1 MATSRTRVV
10 LPARLAKEIDAL
22 VGPRKR
28 TEFLIETAEN
38 EIRRRKL
45 LKFLD
50 RDDPAWH
57 ERDHPEIAE
66 KGAAA
71 WVHNLR
77 RERSGRQAH
86 LDHLAIGA
94 DR

>member
-1 MATSRTRVV
+1 MATSKTRII
-10 LPARLAKEIDAL
+10 LPAKLAKEIDAL

-28 TEFLIETAEN
+28 TAFLVATAEN

-50 RDDPAWH
+50 RAEPAWR
-57 ERDHPEIAE
+57 EKDHPEIAE
-66 KGAAA
+66 KGSAA

-77 RERSGRQAH
+77 RGRSARRAH
-86 LDHLAIGA
+86 LDELASGA

>member
-10 LPARLAKEIDAL
+10 LPIRLAREIDAL

-50 RDDPAWH
+50 RDEPAWH
-57 ERDHPEIAE
+57 EKDHPEIAE
-66 KGAAA
+66 QGAAA

-77 RERSGRQAH
+77 RERSARQAH
-86 LDHLAIGA
+86 LDQLAAGA